1 MVVDLR
7 VYHYDKS
14 GSRITVIIPPCQGGD
29 DGSIPFYRS
38 IDDERVIKR
47 VSRGNTARI
56 PQQIGRRKVNE
67 RQWRIGKLTGLQSQ
81 LSVWGY
87 NTNRPLCPA
96 LVRNVVDSS
105 IILWCSSE
113 VEQGAVNSQVGI
125 SEFPITARQWY
136 SPLNGCRQSR
146 VESEFSTLSLGPEKT
161 LMKLLRLERDGYSII
176 VLFGPFD
183 YRLGHQ
189 VFILKRRVRL
199 PYRVQHI
206 HHNRSHRISPLVY
219 E

>member
-81 LSVWGY
+81 LSV
-87 NTNRPLCPA
+87 
-96 LVRNVVDSS
+96 
-105 IILWCSSE
+105 
-113 VEQGAVNSQVGI
+113 
-125 SEFPITARQWY
+125 
-136 SPLNGCRQSR
+136 
-146 VESEFSTLSLGPEKT
+146 
-161 LMKLLRLERDGYSII
+161 
-176 VLFGPFD
+176 
-183 YRLGHQ
+183 
-189 VFILKRRVRL
+189 
-199 PYRVQHI
+199 
-206 HHNRSHRISPLVY
+206 
-219 E
+219 